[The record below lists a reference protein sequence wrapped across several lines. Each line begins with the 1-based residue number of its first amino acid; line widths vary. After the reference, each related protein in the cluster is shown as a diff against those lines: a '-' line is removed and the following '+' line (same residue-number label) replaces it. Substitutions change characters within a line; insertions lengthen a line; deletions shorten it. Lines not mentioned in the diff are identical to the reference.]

1 MTMDLDAIINEVAD
15 QSDDVLSGIS
25 VRKDARTTL
34 SEHIQANHAELPP
47 DDRLIVVRG
56 VMRILD
62 KEDFFSADLMKTD
75 SVWGEGT
82 DKVDLAET

>member
-1 MTMDLDAIINEVAD
+1 MYLDTIINEVAD
-15 QSDDVLSGIS
+15 EADDVLSGIS

-56 VMRILD
+56 IMKILD
-62 KEDFFSADLMKTD
+62 NEDFFSADLTKTD
-75 SVWGEGT
+75 SVWGEGSN
-82 DKVDLAET
+82 DADPEKI